1 MSVSILAW
9 IAQFFAV
16 VSFRAVTSTEYRWAT
31 VTESRSMGDSS
42 VSVYEGSELVH
53 AGITGEQL
61 RTPSASMMRISCPSI
76 QKKNAAKALVFTIR
90 NRYVFPG
97 CIEQNRRHSAPTCR
111 DTAKTNLER
120 QRRVFIEADRARD
133 GRGVRAADGP
143 KVRRVLREVDERG
156 VGDGLR
162 TTRVGD
168 ADELGEEFS
177 MFGVV
182 PVTKDDSE
190 LLVVGMGLG
199 FGVDDDRRAQTVDVL
214 ALQTRVNGGCSQGS
228 E

>member
-1 MSVSILAW
+1 MSV
-9 IAQFFAV
+9 
-16 VSFRAVTSTEYRWAT
+16 YK
-31 VTESRSMGDSS
+31 
-42 VSVYEGSELVH
+42 GSELVH

-76 QKKNAAKALVFTIR
+76 QKKNAANALVFTIR

-97 CIEQNRRHSAPTCR
+97 CIQQTSVVQHLYARE
-111 DTAKTNLER
+111 DTVKTDLER
-120 QRRVFIEADRARD
+120 QRRVFVEADCARD
-133 GRGVRAADGP
+133 GRRVRAADGP

-182 PVTKDDSE
+182 PVTEDDSE

-199 FGVDDDRRAQTVDVL
+199 FGVDDDGRAQTVDIL
-214 ALQTRVNGGCSQGS
+214 TL
-228 E
+228 